1 MKLNLIQ
8 YLLFALFINY
18 KMLFSLFVISETPF
32 FCHSRSRRLSGI
44 QELATQSLFT
54 AYQETNLAKKVYK
67 HNKYYAD
74 SFFLFFNI
82 PTAYSWIP
90 PESIRDGN
98 DKEEMREW
106 QSGSGLRVKSA
117 MTGFAI
123 MRNDPLIIFIIVIAS
138 P

>member
-44 QELATQSLFT
+44 QELAAQSLFT

-67 HNKYYAD
+67 HNKYYTD
-74 SFFLFFNI
+74 SFFLFFNL
-82 PTAYSWIP
+82 PAVYSWIS

-98 DKEEMREW
+98 DKRK
-106 QSGSGLRVKSA
+106 SGKKTRKFVILCQIWHLTTV
-117 MTGFAI
+117 
-123 MRNDPLIIFIIVIAS
+123 PLKTIGN